1 MYLMATIDVTQALI
15 GYNGK
20 EIVFKEADAEQPVIF
35 WDFRT
40 AAIMALRIPKEGQTA
55 SEKYDIERL
64 MALLHRKDS
73 ITLKSEDVVLIKTV
87 VGEHFSAELV
97 GPMFRILE
105 PDTYNDEE

>member
-1 MYLMATIDVTQALI
+1 
-15 GYNGK
+15 
-20 EIVFKEADAEQPVIF
+20 
-35 WDFRT
+35 
-40 AAIMALRIPKEGQTA
+40 
-55 SEKYDIERL
+55 